1 MLAGCDPLGE
11 RARAECQA
19 REQESAALRA
29 RLTEVE
35 RLYAAEQAARA
46 QAEARADSAEARAD
60 RAEARAD
67 SAEASAPEAPESPA
81 PPVFTCA
88 GDRCTFSRADFD
100 ALLAD
105 PVRVSRGARVIPNMR
120 DGQQHGFKIFGIR
133 SGSLGAQLGLRNGD
147 VVTEISGHSLSDIQ
161 SAMSAYAALR
171 ERNAW
176 TIKGERAGAP
186 FALELSIRE

>member
-46 QAEARADSAEARAD
+46 RAEARADSAEARAD
-60 RAEARAD
+60 
-67 SAEASAPEAPESPA
+67 SAEASAPAAPEAPEA
-81 PPVFTCA
+81 PVFTCA
-88 GDRCTFSRADFD
+88 GDRCTLSRADLD

-105 PVRVSRGARVIPNMR
+105 PARVSRGARVIPNMR
-120 DGQQHGFKIFGIR
+120 AGQPHGFKVFGIR
-133 SGSLGAQLGLRNGD
+133 AGSLGAQLGLRNGD

-161 SAMSAYAALR
+161 SAMSAYAALK

-186 FALELSIRE
+186 FALELSLRE